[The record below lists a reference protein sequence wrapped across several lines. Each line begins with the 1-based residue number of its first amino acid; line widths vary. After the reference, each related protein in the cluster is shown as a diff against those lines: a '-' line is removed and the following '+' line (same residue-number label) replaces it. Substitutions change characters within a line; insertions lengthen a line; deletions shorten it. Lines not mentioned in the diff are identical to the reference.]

1 MKKILSNRIYMT
13 MLASDMLS
21 NFGDVMYYLA
31 LMNYILL
38 LPDTKLALSLVSL
51 SEMLPV
57 FTGFITGY
65 LSDRT
70 LDKIK
75 VIKGTQIFRVVL
87 YLMVGL
93 VMSFT
98 PALWIVV
105 VVSIINVF
113 SDMAGQYESGL
124 YIPLSLRIIANEDRE
139 ASMAFRQTVSA
150 LLHILFQTVSA
161 ILVGWFTYTQLA
173 FINAGTFLVSFL
185 IMVSLTPALKH
196 LLAQQPL
203 KMEEKKKNES
213 ETSLVRGLVDSLK
226 LALKEMT
233 RIPELKMSMVIVPA
247 VNGIFAVLTTV
258 TLLTMSTYKDF
269 IIVNSSTTIVALTI
283 SMTVGNILG
292 SILTM
297 NVLQKMDIFTL
308 LRLGCTGLALIFL
321 GLYLH
326 QPYFM
331 IASLFATGIVT
342 GAVNPKFGALIYN
355 NLPEE
360 TLATIDG
367 GISTYFQL
375 GVVFTRFLVSILVLL
390 FSANHVALFFLI
402 VSVLLVLYSVR
413 KVQRNMA

>member
-1 MKKILSNRIYMT
+1 MKKILKNRIYMT
-13 MLASDMLS
+13 VLASDMLS
-21 NFGDVMYYLA
+21 NFGDIMYYLA
-31 LMNYILL
+31 LMNYVLL

-57 FTGFITGY
+57 FTGFVTGY

-70 LDKIK
+70 PDKIK

-87 YLMVGL
+87 YLLVGF

-105 VVSIINVF
+105 VVSLINVF

-124 YIPLSLRIIANEDRE
+124 YVPLSLRIIANEDRE
-139 ASMAFRQTVSA
+139 TSMAFRQTVSA
-150 LLHILFQTVSA
+150 MLNILFQAVSA
-161 ILVGWFTYTQLA
+161 VLVGWFTYTQLA

-185 IMVSLTPALKH
+185 VMAGLTPALKE
-196 LLAQQPL
+196 LLTKQPL
-203 KMEEKKKNES
+203 KMNEKREEGNFAK
-213 ETSLVRGLVDSLK
+213 GLLDSLK
-226 LALKEMT
+226 LALKEMN
-233 RIPELKMSMVIVPA
+233 RIPELKMSMVIVPV
-247 VNGIFAVLTTV
+247 VNGVFAVLTTV
-258 TLLTMSTYKDF
+258 TILTMSTYKDF
-269 IIVNSSTTIVALTI
+269 IIVNSATTIAALTI

-297 NVLQKMDIFTL
+297 NVLQRVNILTL
-308 LRLGCTGLALIFL
+308 LRLGCVGITLIFL

-326 QPYFM
+326 NPYFM
-331 IASLFATGIVT
+331 IVSLFATGIAT
-342 GAVNPKFGALIYN
+342 GAVNPKFGALIFN

-375 GVVFTRFLVSILVLL
+375 GVVFARFLVSALVLL
-390 FSANHVALFFLI
+390 LSATQVALFFLVI
-402 VSVLLVLYSVR
+402 SLILVFYSLHSVKNKL
-413 KVQRNMA
+413 A